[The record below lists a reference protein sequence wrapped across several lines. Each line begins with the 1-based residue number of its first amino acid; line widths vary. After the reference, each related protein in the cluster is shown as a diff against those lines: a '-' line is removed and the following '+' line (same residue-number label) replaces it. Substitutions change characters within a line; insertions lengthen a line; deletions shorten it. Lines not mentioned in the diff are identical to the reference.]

1 MCRTHW
7 RGMFKWEVV
16 KHGRDADPHRSCLDH
31 TCVRMSTLTLPRV
44 GLSIAQSR
52 YSRTRRPI
60 RSS

>member
-1 MCRTHW
+1 MYRTHSLVL
-7 RGMFKWEVV
+7 FKREAA
-16 KHGRDADPHRSCLDH
+16 KHGRDADLPRSCLDH